1 MSTTAA
7 ATQNKEQETQGNDFC
22 CLQQKY
28 TAGRNHADKITSIV
42 KINESEFLTAS
53 LDSTINVWDRNL
65 NGVSYTYE
73 SHAKNQEE
81 QPLHAMTVTGEH
93 KNFLVAG
100 LGRGNFIVYGLDRKN
115 QLEIVELAHNE
126 HITQI
131 VSLSK
136 H

>member
-1 MSTTAA
+1 MTTTAA
-7 ATQNKEQETQGNDFC
+7 ASQLSKEQETQGNDFC

-28 TAGRNHADKITSIV
+28 TVGRNHADKITSIV

-81 QPLHAMTVTGEH
+81 QPLRAMRVTGEH

-100 LGRGNFIVYGLDRKN
+100 LGRGNFVVYGLDRKN
-115 QLEIVELAHNE
+115 
-126 HITQI
+126 
-131 VSLSK
+131 
-136 H
+136 